1 MHALRGRVRN
11 GRIIVDE
18 PTDLPEGT
26 ELELVRVDEDDMSAD
41 ERAELDAVLLKAA
54 QNIRAGR
61 TVDADEVLAELGVA
75 R

>member
-26 ELELVRVDEDDMSAD
+26 ELQLVRADEDDMSTE

-54 QNIRAGR
+54 QNVRVGR
-61 TVDADEVLAELGVA
+61 TVDADAVLADLGVA